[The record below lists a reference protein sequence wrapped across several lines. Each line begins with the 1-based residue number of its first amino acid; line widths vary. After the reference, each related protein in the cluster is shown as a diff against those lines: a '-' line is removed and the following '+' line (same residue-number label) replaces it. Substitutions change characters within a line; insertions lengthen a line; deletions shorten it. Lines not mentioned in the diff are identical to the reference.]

1 MHTVF
6 PWLLAVVAICPLAL
20 AEDVR
25 IAKGDYEAALTANGL
40 EVRYKGVRIVC
51 AGHLTV
57 HKPGWTGS
65 IYSGLRRSSSSSAKL
80 EASDGR
86 IVISDTAPSIDGQ
99 IVQEL
104 KLDESGL
111 EISLRIRIGQE
122 IEPSPCEY
130 APVVLD
136 ANVFAGEQYRMTGLL
151 GKQNWQRL
159 PAEKPKQTGPGTL
172 MLRSNV
178 FGLEL
183 MGQGVAVNVESVR
196 GPAPTFYDMR
206 SRSYAPAQRNY
217 WLLHS
222 WAVRR
227 GEYLVT
233 TRLSARPT
241 DRPGQVQAVK
251 LWVRDGEKRH
261 EARTIAIDAGAH
273 AVERAAA
280 AELQQYLSKMGVRGV
295 PIVECHG
302 KKPLANGVIYVGKSG
317 PAAQKGLFR
326 EGEIKA
332 LGTDGFVVRSKGGN
346 VLAAGHEY
354 RGSVYAVCRLLEELG
369 CRFYAR
375 ELEVVP
381 GGRPAEIPDQ
391 LSVSDSAAFEWRAMY
406 GAIDPLKCSLS
417 PGEWTARVGS
427 VDLPKMMAIPKG
439 GFWHHTMG
447 FLLPAQGL
455 AESSPDLL
463 AQIRGQRA
471 VVKAAVQ
478 QYCLSNPEL
487 LRRMTEAVLRWI
499 ADDPDRLYY
508 PVHYGDVARFCECEQ
523 CKAMYAEKGS
533 VTDAAIWFDNQI
545 AKEVARR
552 FPGKFLT
559 ILAYHSTRRAPVKVK
574 PEPNLLIIF
583 CAIVECQG
591 RPWTAPT
598 NLKRNVCSDLDDW
611 IAIHPLGPKGI
622 ITFDYPT
629 TYHFA
634 GFPYPALYAYVE
646 NIRYY
651 HKLGLRG
658 VYVCGIGRWKHLE
671 HVYSYVMPRIMWNP
685 SQDLAALIAE
695 FTQTWYGRAWRPM
708 RDYVEML
715 HRGAMES
722 QSEGVMD
729 CHAGP
734 NQRFFRELYTP
745 EFLAKALRLFQ
756 DAEALAD
763 DPFVTRRI
771 LKDKWGLL
779 FVALFL
785 HGKRGADLVPAAT
798 ESGIVRETPRLTD
811 YRKVSEF
818 LRINR
823 LFNRPWDMEPRRRFT
838 LASLV
843 GFEPRAQPWWADAR
857 IREIMEDPDAAYR
870 KQTQDDQQVSRRLVT
885 LANERLKVVII
896 PELGGRIWRLYDRRS
911 KRDVLWRGT
920 VSLSALERGVGPDPY
935 VNFGGYEEYV
945 GEEFASPGWSQPYQC
960 RTAQDGRTAVLTATL
975 PKGLKLT
982 RTVSLSEGRVMIE
995 SIVRNTSSRPL
1006 KGVVL
1011 RAHPQILRD
1020 RGTAPE
1026 LRVKGER
1033 GMYSRIPF
1041 KNETYLSGNQLPFG
1055 AWAVRFPKAGL
1066 SVTNE
1071 FDPQEVATCFLYIGP
1086 QFFNLE
1092 LFSRKKDLAPGGQL
1106 RLAHSYRVAP

>member
-6 PWLLAVVAICPLAL
+6 RWLLAVVAICPLAL

-25 IAKGDYEAALTANGL
+25 IAKGEYEAALTANGL

-51 AGHLTV
+51 AGHLTI
-57 HKPGWTGS
+57 HKPGWKGPL
-65 IYSGLRRSSSSSAKL
+65 YSGRTLSTKV
-80 EASDGR
+80 ETSDER
-86 IVISDTAPSIDGQ
+86 IVIADTAPSIDGQ

-111 EISLRIRIGQE
+111 EISLRLRVGQD

-151 GKQNWQRL
+151 GKQDWQHL

-183 MGQGVAVNVESVR
+183 MGKGVAVNVESVQ

-222 WAVRR
+222 WSVRR
-227 GEYLVT
+227 GEYLVK
-233 TRLSARPT
+233 TRLSARPA
-241 DRPGQVQAVK
+241 DQPIQSQGAK
-251 LWVRDGEKRH
+251 LWILDGDERH
-261 EARTIAIDAGAH
+261 KARAIAIDAGAH

-280 AELQQYLSKMGVRGV
+280 AELQEYLSKMGVRGM
-295 PIVECHG
+295 PIEECHG
-302 KKPLANGVIYVGKSG
+302 KRPFAEGVLYVGKSR
-317 PAAQKGLFR
+317 AADQLGLFR

-354 RGSVYAVCRLLEELG
+354 RGTVYAVYRLLEQLG

-375 ELEVVP
+375 ELEVVS
-381 GGRPAEIPDQ
+381 GGRSVEIPDQ
-391 LSVSDSAAFEWRAMY
+391 LNISDRAAFEWRAMS
-406 GAIDPLKCSLS
+406 GRINPMKCNLS
-417 PGEWTARVGS
+417 PGEWPARVGD

-447 FLLPAQGL
+447 FLLPPKDL

-463 AQIRGQRA
+463 AQIRGRRV

-478 QYCLSNPEL
+478 QYCLSNPQL
-487 LRRMTEAVLRWI
+487 LRRMTVAVLRWI

-533 VTDAAIWFDNQI
+533 VTDAAIWFDNQV

-552 FPGKFLT
+552 FPGKFVT
-559 ILAYHSTRRAPVKVK
+559 ILAYHSTRRAPIKVK

-591 RPWTAPT
+591 RPWTAPI
-598 NLKRNVCSDLDDW
+598 NLRRNVCRDLDDW
-611 IAIHPLGPKGI
+611 IAVHPLGAKGI

-634 GFPYPALYAYVE
+634 GFPYPALYAYVA

-651 HKLGLRG
+651 NKLGLRG
-658 VYVCGIGRWKHLE
+658 VYVCGLGGWKHLE

-685 SQDLAALIAE
+685 DQDMSALIDE
-695 FTQTWYGRAWRPM
+695 FAQAWYGRAWKPM

-745 EFLAKALRLFQ
+745 EFLAKAHRLFR

-763 DPFVTRRI
+763 DPFVKRRI
-771 LKDKWGLL
+771 LKDKWGML
-779 FVALFL
+779 FVDLFL

-798 ESGIVRETPRLTD
+798 ESGIVRETPSLAD

-843 GFEPRAQPWWADAR
+843 GFEPRSQPWWADPR
-857 IREIMEDPDAAYR
+857 IQEIMDDPEAAYR
-870 KQTQDDQQVSRRLVT
+870 KHTQGDQGINRHLVM
-885 LANERLKVVII
+885 LESERMKVTII
-896 PELGGRIWRLYDRRS
+896 PKLGGRIWRLYDKRA
-911 KRDVLWRGT
+911 KRDILWRGR

-945 GEEFASPGWSQPYQC
+945 GETFASPGWSQPYEC
-960 RTAQDGRTAVLTATL
+960 RQSQDGKSVVLTASL
-975 PKGLKLT
+975 PNGLNLT
-982 RTVSLSEGRVMIE
+982 RTVSLSADRVAIE
-995 SIVRNTSSRPL
+995 SLLKNTSARPV
-1006 KGVVL
+1006 KGVIL
-1011 RAHPQILRD
+1011 RAHPQLLRS
-1020 RGTAPE
+1020 RSATPE
-1026 LRVKGER
+1026 LSVKRER
-1033 GMYSRIPF
+1033 GIYSPIPF
-1041 KNETYLSGNQLPFG
+1041 KSETYLSGERLPLG
-1055 AWAVRFPKAGL
+1055 AWAVKFPKAGL
-1066 SVTNE
+1066 SVVNE
-1071 FDPQEVATCFLYIGP
+1071 FDPREVGTCFLYIGP
-1086 QFFNLE
+1086 QFLNLE
-1092 LFSRKKDLAPGGQL
+1092 LFGRKKDLAPGDQL
-1106 RLAHSYRVAP
+1106 RLAHGYRLARTP